1 MMEGGR
7 KMRARNVRNAQLL
20 VHNVHGV
27 QDGPVPSATFSA
39 FLLPCTHTACISLD
53 SCIYTPY
60 RRGAGGEMDARLRR
74 VNKEIAGAFADFRP
88 TCGRV

>member
-39 FLLPCTHTACISLD
+39 FLLPCISLD

-60 RRGAGGEMDARLRR
+60 RRRAGGEMDARLRR
-74 VNKEIAGAFADFRP
+74 VNKEIAGAFADFRS
-88 TCGRV
+88 TCRRRV